1 MDDNKL
7 LQKLSQNL
15 LEVLSDDD
23 YCDITIEVGD
33 DPYVKIFRAH
43 MVILNYRSTYLR
55 RILSTNKKKN
65 DGTLIQIKLPNI
77 LPEIF
82 QIILNYIYGGRLS
95 LEEYDT
101 SDIIKILVSA
111 SELSLQEL
119 VDYIQSFLTK
129 NKAVWMEQN
138 FNLIYQTSFGKDSFL
153 ELQKY
158 CTDLMSNNPNKIFKS
173 LDFSATPENLL
184 VSLIQS
190 DNLQMNEVQVWD
202 NVLKWGFAQNP
213 GFPSDPSNF
222 SKDDFNSLK
231 NTLQQCVPF
240 VRFYNLTSK
249 EFFYNVVPYKKI
261 LPKKLYMDLLKTFL
275 DPDSIPND
283 KPKPRKGANDNLL
296 NQISITTSHYQI
308 SKNSF
313 DYDLQK
319 GEVSCAKAY
328 KNPEVDVSYAKYK
341 NPKGEVSC
349 AKAYKDPEVD
359 VSCAKKS
366 DNPKGEVSCAKKS
379 DNPNDYEKGYIK
391 EDDYQNDYEKGY
403 IKYKNPGRKR

>member
-328 KNPEVDVSYAKYK
+328 KNPVS
-341 NPKGEVSC
+341 
-349 AKAYKDPEVD
+349 
-359 VSCAKKS
+359 
-366 DNPKGEVSCAKKS
+366 
-379 DNPNDYEKGYIK
+379 IK
-391 EDDYQNDYEKGY
+391 F
-403 IKYKNPGRKR
+403 